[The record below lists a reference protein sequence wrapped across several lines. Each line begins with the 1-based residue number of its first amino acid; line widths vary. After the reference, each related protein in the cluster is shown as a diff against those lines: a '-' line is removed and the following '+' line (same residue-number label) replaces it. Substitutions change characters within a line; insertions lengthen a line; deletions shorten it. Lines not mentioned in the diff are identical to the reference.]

1 MFNEELG
8 SLKVLI
14 TLDTTTSHVPHD
26 HVPAE
31 SDRVLVWSS
40 GVVGG
45 EAVLEESLGV
55 GVCVTLVRGAENHQ
69 SNLKLW
75 TQVI

>member
-1 MFNEELG
+1 M
-8 SLKVLI
+8 
-14 TLDTTTSHVPHD
+14 PHD